1 MNRICL
7 LRPYD
12 TTLNW
17 NFYKDLLRL
26 DSFNFR
32 YKIMYRE
39 ILNNFCY
46 NYEKSDM
53 C

>member
-1 MNRICL
+1 MNRIYL
-7 LRPYD
+7 LRPSD

-26 DSFNFR
+26 DSMIYFNFTC
-32 YKIMYRE
+32 RE

>member
-1 MNRICL
+1 MSIIYLNRGHE
-7 LRPYD
+7 Y
-12 TTLNW
+12 W

-26 DSFNFR
+26 DSMIYFDFTC
-32 YKIMYRE
+32 RE